1 MKNFF
6 YKNLPL
12 PLQKII
18 ATVSG
23 RFLMKEKFCLIS
35 PPWFAYGLL
44 LATKQAKKYK
54 LRGFTAIEFGV
65 ANGRGFKLLNEIK
78 TKLEEIENIDIRLFG
93 FDTLNRKVSL
103 KTKSYWMKSEKKIKF
118 KDQF

>member
-1 MKNFF
+1 MMLQRIIKASDLKLKKGGEGVVKEIYNLLNIIFKMKISFTRGTITF
-6 YKNLPL
+6 T
-12 PLQKII
+12 KII

-54 LRGFTAIEFGV
+54 LGVTAIGWC
-65 ANGRGFKLLNEIK
+65 
-78 TKLEEIENIDIRLFG
+78 
-93 FDTLNRKVSL
+93 S
-103 KTKSYWMKSEKKIKF
+103 
-118 KDQF
+118 